1 MPQNTFLFVRSAD
14 RVAGTSS
21 RFTVNCPQT
30 YKNVTA
36 CSLVS
41 AELPT
46 VYNVDTIF
54 CAGVTITYNGT
65 SLALVISAGFYTI
78 ADIVAWLLATL
89 QGSLSAA
96 GVTAVT
102 YSTTTGK
109 ISIVYSGTQA
119 FSIQNNSAGS
129 FGRILGTDPL
139 GLVTFGTGG
148 VLTLPYIATLA
159 PMNTILLR
167 IGELPNICTS
177 TNNQHSTFRL
187 QIAAA
192 AGSLN
197 FQNAAS
203 STFNNCAY
211 NAPVLT
217 VPTLTI
223 SLWTAEGNQIDLRGI
238 EWTFT
243 ILLTSS

>member
-14 RVAGTSS
+14 RIAGTSS
-21 RFTVNCPQT
+21 SFKVNCPSA

-46 VYNVDTIF
+46 LFNVDTIYQQ
-54 CAGVTITYNGT
+54 GVNFTYNAT
-65 SLALVISAGFYTI
+65 TLALVISSGFYTI
-78 ADIVAWLLATL
+78 SDIVSLLLTTL
-89 QGSLSAA
+89 QGFLSAA
-96 GVTAVT
+96 QVTAVT
-102 YSTTTGK
+102 YSTITGK
-109 ISIVYSGTQA
+109 ISIVYSGSQA
-119 FSIQNNSAGS
+119 FSVQNNASGS
-129 FGRILGTDPL
+129 LGRILGTDPL
-139 GLVTFGTGG
+139 GLVTYGTGG
-148 VLTLPYIATLA
+148 ILTLPYIATLA
-159 PMNTILLR
+159 PMNTIFMR
-167 IGELPNICTS
+167 IQELPNICTS

-203 STFNNCAY
+203 STFNNNAY
-211 NAPVLT
+211 NQAVLNMS
-217 VPTLTI
+217 TLTI
-223 SLWTAEGNQIDLRGI
+223 SLWTQEGNQIDLRGI

-243 ILLTSS
+243 LLIASS